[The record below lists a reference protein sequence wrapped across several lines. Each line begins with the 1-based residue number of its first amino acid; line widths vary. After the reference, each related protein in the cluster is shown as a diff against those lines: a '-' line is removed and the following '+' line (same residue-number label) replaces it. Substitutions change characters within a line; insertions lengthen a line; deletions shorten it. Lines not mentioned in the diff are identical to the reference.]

1 MPVPFRD
8 RDDLENLG
16 SAAFLKFEPRA
27 EPSGFRA
34 ALFQVNARGEPVEFT
49 YNRVETPSTFLW
61 RAVDVKRAAARQLTV
76 SLLQM
81 CPRAPR
87 LILCLA
93 GEIPAEVFTE
103 DIAVDLPVCRIVRS
117 SNGAAPAPSEMVE
130 QLDHAEG
137 DEPLRLLWHPA
148 PPEDGSSEHALVRA
162 LARHGLLV
170 EPFERASAGLD
181 ELYGEADPRL
191 S

>member
-8 RDDLENLG
+8 REDLASLG
-16 SAAFLKFEPRA
+16 SAGFLKVEPCA

-34 ALFQVNARGEPVEFT
+34 ALFQVNARGEPEEFT
-49 YNRVETPSTFLW
+49 YNRVEAPSTFLW
-61 RAVDVKRAAARQLTV
+61 RAADVKRAAARQLTV

-93 GEIPAEVFTE
+93 AEMPAEVFTE
-103 DIAVDLPVCRIVRS
+103 DIAVDLPVCRITRPA
-117 SNGAAPAPSEMVE
+117 GDAAPAPSEAAE
-130 QLDHAEG
+130 QIDHADG
-137 DEPLRLLWHPA
+137 DEPLLLLWYPA
-148 PPEDGSSEHALVRA
+148 PPAGGSPERALVQA
-162 LARHGLLV
+162 IARHGLLI